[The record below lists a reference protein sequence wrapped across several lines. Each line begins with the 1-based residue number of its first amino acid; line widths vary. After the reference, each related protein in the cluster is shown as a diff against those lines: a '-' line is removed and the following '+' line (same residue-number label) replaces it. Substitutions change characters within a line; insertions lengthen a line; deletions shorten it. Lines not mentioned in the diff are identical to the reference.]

1 MTMQSFRELRRQL
14 ATRRRVMPWA
24 FIGCSANSAGQL
36 LTAVKIV
43 ETDIGKSNL
52 SVLSEVIPYSMGKNS
67 WLLRSKKHKV
77 AYGEALSEAPAFVA
91 WPILGLS

>member
-1 MTMQSFRELRRQL
+1 
-14 ATRRRVMPWA
+14 MPWA
-24 FIGCSANSAGQL
+24 FIGGSANSAGQL
-36 LTAVKIV
+36 LPAVKIV